1 MQFENQVVLVS
12 GAGRGI
18 GKEIALSFA
27 REGADIGFA
36 DVNEE
41 TAQATANEIK
51 KLGRRVFFSRTDVR
65 DYDQVQRFVAG
76 AVGEL
81 GRIDVLINNAGIAKP
96 QPFLEITRENWENH
110 LGIHLF
116 GAFYCSQAAAR
127 EMAKRK
133 YGRIVS
139 LASVAGFMS
148 PIDQTAYGV
157 AKSGIIGLTRSMA
170 LELADYGIT
179 ANAIAPGPIDTEI
192 LGGVDQGGLG
202 GARQSSAD
210 PPPGQ
215 AGGNCARRAVS
226 GCARVGLHI
235 RSDPG
240 GRRRIGCGRRLHGRK
255 VSAPEGWPKIK
266 PVRRRAD
273 RPVFVP
279 TPFRPVEGPL
289 IERDRVPASQC
300 RRGLR

>member
-110 LGIHLF
+110 LRNPSFRGLLLLTGR
-116 GAFYCSQAAAR
+116 GARDGQTQVRTDRF
-127 EMAKRK
+127 
-133 YGRIVS
+133 
-139 LASVAGFMS
+139 AGF
-148 PIDQTAYGV
+148 
-157 AKSGIIGLTRSMA
+157 SGGIYEPYRPRQPMA
-170 LELADYGIT
+170 
-179 ANAIAPGPIDTEI
+179 
-192 LGGVDQGGLG
+192 
-202 GARQSSAD
+202 
-210 PPPGQ
+210 
-215 AGGNCARRAVS
+215 
-226 GCARVGLHI
+226 
-235 RSDPG
+235 
-240 GRRRIGCGRRLHGRK
+240 
-255 VSAPEGWPKIK
+255 
-266 PVRRRAD
+266 
-273 RPVFVP
+273 
-279 TPFRPVEGPL
+279 
-289 IERDRVPASQC
+289 
-300 RRGLR
+300 